1 MKIRTMISVL
11 TALLT
16 FGAASVSAQGE
27 PATAAR
33 VAAEIQAFYDQT
45 TTVRTAFQQ
54 AHYDSVYRRTTR
66 SRGVLTIAR
75 PGKLRFD
82 YLGGDGKVVVSDG
95 QTMTFYEPG
104 DDHGPGQYARSPMR
118 EDMSSALGFLTGAAR
133 LDRDFRFRLGDAS
146 SFSWDGQVLELRPLR
161 DEPGYTRM
169 FLFVDPNAAGVVR
182 RVIVQDHAG
191 NLNRFDFQRTEF
203 NRAIAAERFAF
214 TPPTGARRI

>member
-1 MKIRTMISVL
+1 MRPTPDEVIAGARAILKQEVAPLLPPAAQVQLKRVMAVL
-11 TALLT
+11 RDARWNEAGFDLLR
-16 FGAASVSAQGE
+16 E
-27 PATAAR
+27 N
-33 VAAEIQAFYDQT
+33 
-45 TTVRTAFQQ
+45 TAF
-54 AHYDSVYRRTTR
+54 
-66 SRGVLTIAR
+66 AR
-75 PGKLRFD
+75 LAQD
-82 YLGGDGKVVVSDG
+82 
-95 QTMTFYEPG
+95 
-104 DDHGPGQYARSPMR
+104 
-118 EDMSSALGFLTGAAR
+118 GAAR

-146 SFSWDGQVLELRPLR
+146 SFGWDGQVLELRPLR